1 MSEYIGNRIVPRHDG
16 VWDKAKEYEP
26 LTIVYEEATG
36 DSYLS
41 RKPVPAGTLLSQEE
55 YWAMCSRFS
64 EQMALYRQNTAE
76 EVEQFRKDT
85 AADVEQLR
93 TDTASDVAVLR
104 KMTAQDVADITQKS
118 LGFSE
123 RNIAQSCGVSR
134 NTVAKV
140 LKKAAEIKLSWPLDF
155 DMTDSAL
162 EELMFPKDKSAT
174 NKRMPNFDYI
184 RKELLRN
191 GVNKKLLWVE
201 YCEECRM
208 SSEEPLMYS
217 QFCYYIQKDEEKRR
231 ATMHIPR
238 KPGEQIEVDWA
249 GDPAHI
255 IDPDTGEITDAWIF
269 VGVLTYSQ
277 YAFLKAYM
285 NEKTNNWIK
294 AHVQMFDFFGG
305 VTPMLV
311 SDNCTTAV
319 NHKKSDWYNTALNT
333 TYHEMAEHYN
343 LAILPARVRKP
354 KDKPNVEG
362 SVGKI
367 STWIT
372 AALRN
377 EQFFSLAELNASIRE
392 KLDAYNARK
401 FQKKECSR
409 LSLFLGEEMPLLAPL
424 PATPFELAEWK
435 QATVQF
441 NYHIAVD
448 RMFYSVPYQY
458 IKNKVDVRIT
468 DTTVEIFYNHNRIA
482 SHRRLYGR
490 SGQYSTVTEHMPQ
503 EHQKYLEWNG
513 DRFRKWAD
521 SIGINTS
528 KVVDA
533 ILTSGRIEQQSYRSC
548 MGLLKLAEKYSPE
561 KLEQVCAKALSYSGK
576 PSYKS
581 IKNLLAAIKDA
592 PDTESESSQ
601 AVKPHGITRGARY
614 YGGKQS

>member
-1 MSEYIGNRIVPRHDG
+1 MT
-16 VWDKAKEYEP
+16 K
-26 LTIVYEEATG
+26 
-36 DSYLS
+36 
-41 RKPVPAGTLLSQEE
+41 
-55 YWAMCSRFS
+55 
-64 EQMALYRQNTAE
+64 YRE
-76 EVEQFRKDT
+76 I
-85 AADVEQLR
+85 LR
-93 TDTASDVAVLR
+93 L
-104 KMTAQDVADITQKS
+104 KS

-140 LKKAAEIKLSWPLDF
+140 LKKAAEINLSWPLDF

-191 GVNKKLLWVE
+191 GVNK
-201 YCEECRM
+201 
-208 SSEEPLMYS
+208 
-217 QFCYYIQKDEEKRR
+217 
-231 ATMHIPR
+231 
-238 KPGEQIEVDWA
+238 
-249 GDPAHI
+249 
-255 IDPDTGEITDAWIF
+255 
-269 VGVLTYSQ
+269 
-277 YAFLKAYM
+277 
-285 NEKTNNWIK
+285 
-294 AHVQMFDFFGG
+294 MFDFFGG

-581 IKNLLAAIKDA
+581 IKNLLVATKDA

-601 AVKPHGITRGARY
+601 VEKPHGITRGARY
-614 YGGKQS
+614 YGGKKS